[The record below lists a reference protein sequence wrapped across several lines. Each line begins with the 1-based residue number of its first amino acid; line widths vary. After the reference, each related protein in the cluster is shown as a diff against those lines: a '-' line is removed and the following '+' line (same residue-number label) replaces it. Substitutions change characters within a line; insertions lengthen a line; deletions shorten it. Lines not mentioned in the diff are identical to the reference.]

1 MTQLGVNAGLSARQL
16 PGLAKG
22 FLTISDAT
30 GLAATNVA
38 HDGRTTWPAPT
49 RRSRLHN
56 QQLLDMTRQAA
67 NLNVTGGQLG
77 EPDGSSRKAY
87 GAIVSNAYVAH
98 QSGAGHSPTRRPVA
112 RRSTSGSMP
121 LPATAT

>member
-38 HDGRTTWPAPT
+38 HMAYYLASANPALKTTTSNCWKWPARQRTSTYWQALLRP
-49 RRSRLHN
+49 RRPS
-56 QQLLDMTRQAA
+56 
-67 NLNVTGGQLG
+67 
-77 EPDGSSRKAY
+77 PAY
-87 GAIVSNAYVAH
+87 GAIVSNAM
-98 QSGAGHSPTRRPVA
+98 SLTGGAGHSPTRR
-112 RRSTSGSMP
+112 RWQGDQ
-121 LPATAT
+121 